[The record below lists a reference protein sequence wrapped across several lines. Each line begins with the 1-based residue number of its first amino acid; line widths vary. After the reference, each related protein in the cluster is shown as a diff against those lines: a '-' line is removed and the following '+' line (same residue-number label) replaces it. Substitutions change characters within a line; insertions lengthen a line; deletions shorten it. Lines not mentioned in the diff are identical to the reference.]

1 MTAAR
6 HRRRCPEQRTTF
18 TLKIEGM
25 RGADS
30 VRHLRAL
37 LKRLL
42 REHHFRAIDVRE
54 EIDEQEVVR

>member
-1 MTAAR
+1 MIAPS
-6 HRRRCPEQRTTF
+6 RRTRPGQQRPTF

-42 REHHFRAIDVRE
+42 RQHHFRAIDVRE
-54 EIDEQEVVR
+54 EIDEQEVER

>member
-1 MTAAR
+1 MNRRAR
-6 HRRRCPEQRTTF
+6 PEKRPTF

-42 REHHFRAIDVRE
+42 RDHHFRALDVVEKTSDVDRVQ
-54 EIDEQEVVR
+54 DAA